1 MLALEAASFWWETV
15 VVAVT
20 MSDNRQMS
28 DKCRGG
34 RNKLSNVRGFRILR
48 PGKALTFFNNTNC
61 TYFLDEKKKVQLS
74 LSRNLFFEN
83 TRKKVSVNKY
93 S

>member
-34 RNKLSNVRGFRILR
+34 GNKLSNVRGFSILR
-48 PGKALTFFNNTNC
+48 PGKALTFFNNRNC
-61 TYFLDEKKKVQLS
+61 TYFLDEKKKS
-74 LSRNLFFEN
+74 TIKLFQESIF
-83 TRKKVSVNKY
+83 
-93 S
+93 